1 MENAREKQCKR
12 CGLSKPPE
20 AFTVGKG
27 LCKPC
32 MSAQSK
38 ERRAANPKAHKD
50 REAKW
55 RAANPAKVKAAK
67 VKYRAAHPEV
77 GKAYTE
83 RYYAANREQL
93 TANARQRYIDNIE
106 QETARHAKYRT
117 ENPDKAKESTKKW
130 RSANLARH
138 YATNKKWRDAHPE
151 LIQSLQKLYRAANTE
166 KARTKTIQWR
176 KDNPEKA
183 NAAGRLKRA
192 RKAAAEGRHTAADIE
207 AIWIRQGKKCAVP
220 NCEHPISEVRGDKD
234 IFHVDHIIPLKP
246 KSGPAGTNWPSNLQ
260 ILCWKHNTQK
270 RNRDPQKWAE
280 ENGLEKAASEDA
292 A

>member
-1 MENAREKQCKR
+1 MA
-12 CGLSKPPE
+12 
-20 AFTVGKG
+20 
-27 LCKPC
+27 
-32 MSAQSK
+32 AQSK

-67 VKYRAAHPEV
+67 VKYRAVHPEV
-77 GKAYTE
+77 DKAYTE

-106 QETARHAKYRT
+106 QEKARGAKYRA
-117 ENPDKAKESTKKW
+117 ENPDKTKESTKKW
-130 RSANLARH
+130 R
-138 YATNKKWRDAHPE
+138 
-151 LIQSLQKLYRAANTE
+151 AANYQRFYTNMRKWHAANPECAERSGKAYRIANAE
-166 KARTKTIQWR
+166 KARAKTIQWR
-176 KDNPEKA
+176 KENPDKA
-183 NAAGRLKRA
+183 NAASRLKRA

-220 NCEHPISEVRGDKD
+220 NCEHPISDVRGDKN

-280 ENGLEKAASEDA
+280 ENGLEKAAPEDA